1 MSRRSVSRFTWVVV
15 LLLLGGCQITIVND
29 GEENRNKMTP
39 TTIEQLTIEEVTLD
53 RATYRPGQT
62 VTVTAHIHGE
72 FSEPTSAHMRAT
84 LNHLNR
90 GVDDVTEAVTLTGGD
105 QTFSLT
111 LTPPP
116 TAPRGY
122 GLDLVLQTADGST
135 LARHTTAFDVLNH
148 WTEAPRYGFLSDF
161 APGRDDAADTMRTL
175 ARYHINA
182 LQFYD
187 WMYRHEQLLPDEEP
201 YLDPLDRRLSLDTVE
216 ALVDAAHAQNIA
228 AMPYTAVY
236 AASIP
241 FYEEHPDWALFE
253 ANGDVHYFGEN
264 FLVYMDPR
272 PGSPWTRH
280 LLQQF
285 ESVLRE
291 TDFDGIH
298 LDQYGAPKEAYD
310 AQGQRFDLADP
321 LAQLIDA
328 TQDVVQRHRDDGAV
342 AFNAVTNWPIEAV
355 APAAQDIVYIEVWD
369 PYVWFEDLHTLI
381 VQAQELSQG
390 KPVVLAAY
398 IDPAWEH
405 NVRLM
410 DAIIFAS
417 GGGHIELGEQAAVLA
432 DPYFPKHRPMS
443 PVLAEAVRRL
453 YDFAVRYQD
462 VIGARTQ
469 NATPAYTRRI
479 TVDSASTNPS
489 QRKNKVWPIVRE
501 GQDFTAIS
509 LINLR
514 DVEQVRWDQEVPAAP
529 APLESTTLRLQ
540 EVNRDVAVVWLAT
553 PDDNDIAPQ
562 PLAHELQDGTLTFT
576 MPSLAYWNLI
586 VIEWADG

>member
-1 MSRRSVSRFTWVVV
+1 MLSLYISFDCAIYHP
-15 LLLLGGCQITIVND
+15 GQ
-29 GEENRNKMTP
+29 P
-39 TTIEQLTIEEVTLD
+39 VTL
-53 RATYRPGQT
+53 T
-62 VTVTAHIHGE
+62 VQLSSQVPQDTPAHLR
-72 FSEPTSAHMRAT
+72 TT
-84 LNHLNR
+84 LRHLNR
-90 GVDDVTEAVTLTGGD
+90 DVDDVTQPVTLTGGD
-105 QTFSLT
+105 QTLSLT

-122 GLDLVLQTADGST
+122 GLDLALETADGRA

-161 APGRDDAADTMRTL
+161 APGRDDAPATMRTL

-187 WMYRHEQLLPDEEP
+187 WMYRHEQLLPEEEP
-201 YLDPLDRRLSLDTVE
+201 YLDPLDRRLSLDTVK
-216 ALVDAAHAQNIA
+216 ALIDAAHAENMA
-228 AMPYTAVY
+228 AMPYAAVY

-241 FYEEHPDWALFE
+241 FYEEHPEWALYE

-280 LLQQF
+280 LLGQF
-285 ESVLRE
+285 EDVLSH

-298 LDQYGAPKEAYD
+298 LDQYGAPKVAYD
-310 AQGQRFDLADP
+310 AQGQRFDLAQP
-321 LAQLIDA
+321 LAHLIDA
-328 TQDVVQRHRDDGAV
+328 TQEVVQGQRDDGAV
-342 AFNAVTNWPIEAV
+342 VFNAVTNWPIEAV

-369 PYVWFEDLHTLI
+369 PYVGFEDLHTLI
-381 VQAQELSQG
+381 VQAQALGQG

-417 GGGHIELGEQAAVLA
+417 GGGHIELGEQAALLA

-443 PVLAEAVRRL
+443 PALAEAVRGL

-462 VIGARTQ
+462 VIGPRTQ
-469 NATPAYTRRI
+469 NATPAYARRI
-479 TVDSASTNPS
+479 TVDGASSNPS

-501 GQDFTAIS
+501 RDDFTAIS

-514 DVEQVRWDQEVPAAP
+514 DVGQVRWDQEVPAAP
-529 APLESTTLRLQ
+529 ARLGPTTVRLAQ
-540 EVNRDVAVVWLAT
+540 VEREVAAVWLAT
-553 PDDNDIAPQ
+553 PDGNDIAPQ
-562 PLAHELQDGTLTFT
+562 PLAHEFQNATLTFT

-586 VIEWADG
+586 IIEWAAD